1 MKVMFAAASGR
12 IGGLV
17 FMGIGLLLLAFC
29 IHTAMA
35 TRSFIRTATRAEGT
49 VTRLIAGGSH
59 PEIEF
64 STAENQKISYSQG
77 GLIFGF
83 RPGDRVN
90 VMFDAANP
98 LGTAT
103 IDTVGALWFTTLISS
118 ALGAMCFIAGAF
130 AWWR

>member
-1 MKVMFAAASGR
+1 MFAGASGR
-12 IGGLV
+12 IGGLM
-17 FMGIGLLLLAFC
+17 FMGIGLLLLALC
-29 IHTAMA
+29 VHTAMA

-64 STAENQKISYSQG
+64 STGEHKKILYSQG

-83 RPGDRVN
+83 RPGDRVK
-90 VMFDAANP
+90 VLFDAANP
-98 LGTAT
+98 SGTAT
-103 IDTVGALWFTTLISS
+103 IDAVGALWFTTLVSS
-118 ALGAMCFIAGAF
+118 ALGTMSLIAGAS